1 MDGDIGV
8 LWVRRLFGWGYWS
21 VMDEE
26 VVWMGILEC
35 YGGGGC
41 LDGDIGVLWVRRL
54 FGWGYW
60 SVMSEEVVWM
70 GILEC
75 YE

>member
-1 MDGDIGV
+1 MGKCLG
-8 LWVRRLFGWGYWS
+8 
-21 VMDEE
+21 EE

-35 YGGGGC
+35 LG
-41 LDGDIGVLWVRRL
+41 
-54 FGWGYW
+54 
-60 SVMSEEVVWM
+60 EEVVWM